1 MTSPS
6 AVRSEVRPVTLAG
19 LLRLRAAERPE
30 REAFVFLADGGEP
43 AARLTY
49 GELDRRARAIAARLR
64 ASLAPGDRALLLY
77 PPGLEF
83 IAAFFGCLYAGVTAV
98 PAYPPRL
105 NDRSQARLRA
115 IVEDAA
121 PRAAL
126 TTEAIFAAAVA
137 SEALTARV
145 PELGTV
151 RWIATDGPGLD
162 MGQEEADLP
171 EPEPGSVA
179 FLQYTSGSTAAPK
192 GVMVTHA
199 NLVHNERM
207 IGEAFRQDEETVV
220 VGWLPLYHDM
230 GLIGN
235 VLQPLHAGA
244 RCVLMS
250 PVAFLQQPV
259 RWLRAISRFHGTTS
273 GGPNFAYDL
282 CVRRIP
288 PEERAQLDLSSW
300 RVAFNGAEPVRA
312 ETLERFAEA
321 FAPSGFD
328 RAAFYPCYGL
338 AEATLFVTGGAP
350 GRFPRVEAMD
360 AAALER
366 HEARRISE
374 AGEEAEPAD
383 ACLLVS
389 SGRPWNGQRVVVV
402 DPETA
407 EPVPAGRVGEIW
419 IAGPS
424 VALGYWRNEEATE
437 SDFRARLSGTGAGTG
452 EGPFLRTGDYGFLR
466 DGELYVTGRL
476 KDLIIIRGRN
486 HYPQDI
492 ERTAERSHPD
502 LRPGCGAAFSVDVGG
517 EERLVIVHEVER
529 RRRDGLD
536 EVATAVRRAVAEEHQ
551 VQVQDVILVRAG
563 TVPKTSS
570 GKLQRRACR
579 ASYQAGEL
587 AVVGGNAL
595 GGKAP
600 EVKRADISQ
609 PPAAPGRADLLALA
623 PEARRT
629 ALERLLRGRAA
640 AAVGRAPG
648 EIDPAQPLTGFG
660 LDSLGAMELKG
671 GIESAL
677 GVPVPLAELLEG
689 IGTAGLADLLLPA
702 LERAETEEERA
713 SGVSESD
720 QTALSWGQRALWF
733 LHRLAPEGGAYN
745 IALAARALGT
755 LDGDALR
762 RAVDLLVARHEALRT
777 VFVVPAEGAEP
788 ERRKAPSPP
797 APLPSSAP
805 APAGRGETGHDA
817 FLPSPGEG
825 WVGDGRGA
833 GGEGVFRRADAAGW
847 SDAEVAARLTEE
859 AYRPFV
865 LDRGP
870 LLRVLV
876 LDRGDRGEPVL
887 LLTVHHIAADFASL
901 GVIVRDLGALY
912 RQETGGPAAVL
923 PEPVPFSLHVRRERE
938 MLAGPR
944 GERLWDF
951 WREMLAGGRGPVPD
965 LDLPADRPRPPV
977 QTWLGGAR
985 TVEIPADLAER
996 LRAFA
1001 AAHGATLFMTLL
1013 AAFQAQLGRISGQ
1026 EDLAVGSPFA
1036 GRGAPEL
1043 AEAVGYLVNPVPL
1056 RADLA
1061 GDPAFAELLARTRAA
1076 VVAGLEHG
1084 DFPFALLAER
1094 LRPVRDPSRS
1104 PLFQTMFLVQR
1115 GRLGHPNDPPGLAT
1129 FALGESG
1136 GRIDLSPALTLESLR
1151 LDERRAQLD
1160 LTLRVAEETVP
1171 AGPARLRASLEYNS
1185 GLFDGATA
1193 ERMLGHFITL
1203 LAGAVADPAAS
1214 RTPVS
1219 RLPLLTAAERTAVL
1233 VDWNAPAPGHPAGHR
1248 QDLLL
1253 HQPFEAQA
1261 ALTPEAEALVAE
1273 SRLTYAELSRRANQL
1288 AWHLQAMGVGPE
1300 VRVGVHLPRSADLVV
1315 SLLAVLK
1322 AGGAYVPLDPSYPR
1336 ERLELMLADSGARLV
1351 IEDGMAAGGW
1361 AGASPRRVR
1370 LAAERDV
1377 LAAYSG
1383 ADPPAAALPG
1393 NLAYLIY
1400 TSGSTGRPKAVA
1412 VEHRSAAVLVQ
1423 WARRVFAP
1431 AELAGVLAATSVAFD
1446 LSVFELFVPLSW
1458 GGRVILAENA
1468 LELPRLAAAGE
1479 VTLVNTVP
1487 SALAEL
1493 VRGGGLPASVRT
1505 VNLAGEPVPR
1515 ALVDAVHALPG
1526 VERLYN
1532 LYGPSEDTT
1541 YSTFAL
1547 LAAGEPAGA
1556 PAGAPVP
1563 IGLPVD
1569 DTVAYVVDRCGE
1581 PVPVGVPGELWLGG
1595 AGLARGYLGRPGLT
1609 AERFVP
1615 DPFTAEVGGARLYRT
1630 GDLVRR
1636 RGDRLDGRL
1645 DFLGRIDH
1653 QVKIRGFRIELGE
1666 VEAALTAHPEVREA
1680 VVLALPEPGGAGRR
1694 LVAYVVGSQPATL
1707 RAHLQE
1713 RLPDA
1718 FIPTAW
1724 VVLPALPLSP
1734 NGKVDRKALAAIEPQ
1749 TVSGAAATAGTPVEE
1764 AVAGLFAEALGVP
1777 AVGAHDD
1784 FFALGGHSLLAT
1796 RVLGRVARLFA
1807 VDLPVSA
1814 LFQAPTAARLA
1825 SRIAAA
1831 AGGAA
1836 SAPPI
1841 VPVSPPH
1848 EDAAAGFP
1856 LSFAQQ
1862 RLWFLAQLQPG
1873 GAAYNMPGAVLL
1885 EGPLHPNALAAA
1897 LSAVAR
1903 RHESLRTRFAG
1914 RGGRPV
1920 QIVDPPA
1927 PVALPVVDLT
1937 ALPETARETAAAAL
1951 AAAEAARPFDLT
1963 RGRLLRALLLRLSAE
1978 RHLELVTLHHI
1989 VADGWSLGVLVAE
2002 LAAFYRGKE
2011 PAPLAVQYADFT
2023 VWQRQWLAGGALAP
2037 LLAWWKERLAGA
2049 PTRLELP
2056 ADRPR
2061 RAAAARTEQGVHV
2074 HAPLSREL
2082 AAELRGLAPGTT
2094 LFMVLL
2100 AAFEA
2105 LLARITGQDDLLL
2118 GSVVANRTRPETEGL
2133 IGLFANTLVLRAR
2146 LEDDPPFTTALARA
2160 RETALGAWTHQD
2172 LPLEVLVEELHP
2184 ERETGRTPLF
2194 QAVLVLQNAPLSLT
2208 PLELPGLTLRR
2219 VPVDSATAKF
2229 DLTLEVAE
2237 EADGG
2242 LGGLE
2247 MAWELSR
2254 DLFDAATGHRLAGW
2268 LGALLRGAVAAPGKP
2283 LSELPLLD
2291 GAERRQLLA
2300 DWHPAMPGAPLAT
2313 PVHRLFEEWAARA
2326 PERIAVVSAGGE
2338 PALTY
2343 GELNARAN
2351 RLARH
2356 LRTLGVGPETRVG
2369 VAVERSPEQVTAFL
2383 AVLKAGGAYVPM
2395 DLSDPLERLAA
2406 MDAAA
2411 EVELLLSEELLAADA
2426 GTVAAQPAENLSGS
2440 DAGTLAYVM
2449 FTSGSTGRPKAV
2461 AVEHRGIVR
2470 LVRGARGKDSA
2481 GFADFGPDQVVLQ
2494 LAPTAFDASTLE
2506 IWGALLGGGR
2516 LVLAPGGVPS
2526 LDDLAALL
2534 ERHGVTTL
2542 WLTAGLFHLVV
2553 EERIGT
2559 LRGLAQL
2566 LAGGDVLAPEA
2577 VNRVLAELP
2586 GVRLINGY
2594 GPTENTTFTCCYA
2607 VREPVLPGDTVP
2619 IGRPIAGTRVQLLDR
2634 RQRPVPAGVAGEL
2647 FAGGAGLAR
2656 GYLGRPDLTAE
2667 RFVPDALAGEIGE
2680 PGARLYRTGDLAR
2693 WRPAGSRGGVLE
2705 FLGRA
2710 DRQVKIRGF
2719 RVEPGEVE
2727 TVLAGHPEVARAAV
2741 LVLGDTADDRRLVAC
2756 VVAARAKD
2764 DLAPALRSW
2773 LAERLPAWLVP
2784 SVALVAELPL
2794 TANGKVDRAA
2804 LALLVAEREGAE
2816 DTGAGSP
2823 LSPSAALPARAHPL
2837 DPAEE
2842 LLAGILAEVLGVERV
2857 GLHDDFFALG
2867 GHSLLATRAV
2877 SRIVDALQV
2886 ELPLSGFFATP
2897 TVAGLAER
2905 LRTARGAAP
2914 LPPVVPVPR
2923 DVPLPLSFA
2932 QQRLWLLERLRPGG
2946 TAYSLPV
2953 AARLTGDL
2961 AAAVLARCLS
2971 EIVRRHEALRTVFA
2985 DDGGRPV
2992 QLVRPA
2998 GPATLTCID
3007 LSGLAATERW
3017 DLALDLAAGE
3027 AALPFDLA
3035 TGPVVRFA
3043 LVALG
3048 KTDHLLV
3055 AAFHPIAADGWSLPV
3070 FLGELAALYGA
3081 FAAGRPTPLPALP
3094 VQYGDFAVWQRKIA
3108 TGPAF
3113 ARSLAFW
3120 RWRLADAEPLALAT
3134 DRPHAAGAAGAF
3146 AGDIA
3151 ALDLAGL
3158 SAPVALRAREAG
3170 ATRFMVLLCGVLG
3183 WLSRLTGQTDLTI
3196 STPTA
3201 GRDRVETE
3209 GLIGFFAKTLPLR
3222 TDLAGDPALDDLLPR
3237 VRAAVLEAYGNGAV
3251 PFERLIEELH
3261 PERSAGRAPFAGFML
3276 SYLSQPPIPAIPG
3289 LGLAPL
3295 ELSGREAKPDLELE
3309 VAVHERDGAL
3319 SGLLEGRAGR
3329 FEAATLARMAAHL
3342 RTLLAGALAEPAR
3355 RLSELPLLSAAERE
3369 EIAARSRSEAAAAP
3383 ARKAVAAIAA
3393 PAVAGIARLVEAG
3406 GQTAAGAAPPL
3417 RRRQTAGD
3425 APLSFA
3431 QQRLWFL
3438 HQLEPESPAYHV
3450 AGVLHLAGPL
3460 RPGVLARALERI
3472 AVRHEALRTVF
3483 VDSAAAGGPV
3493 QRVLPPSPFQRMPVV
3508 DLGGLAAASAAA
3520 ESLGLAEARR
3530 LFDLERGPLFRAL
3543 LLRLAA
3549 GEHRLV
3555 VVMHHIISDGWSMGV
3570 MAGELAA
3577 LYDAFAAD
3585 GVDPLPEL
3593 ALQVADVAVWQR
3605 SWLQGEVLD
3614 HQLAWWRERLAGAPS
3629 LELADDRPRPPAI
3642 SGRGGRGAS
3651 LPVVLPAD
3659 LTHDLHALA
3668 RGAGA
3673 TLFMTLLGA
3682 FAVLLQRWSGEDDL
3696 TVGSPIA
3703 NRERWEI
3710 EPLIGCFVNTLPL
3723 RVHLDGD
3730 PTFQA
3735 LLGQV
3740 REMALG
3746 AYDHQGV
3753 PFEKLVE
3760 DLVPERDRARTPLF
3774 QVMLVLQNAPQPPFT
3789 MGGLTLALRELPTG
3803 TAKFDLT
3810 LSLAGEGGELRG
3822 ALEYS
3827 AGLFLPATAERLSS
3841 HFGALLRSAAATPGR
3856 RISELSWLTAGER
3869 AESLRTG
3876 RELPAHLV
3884 AAHQSHRSRQE
3895 RRTPARRH
3903 REEPAGRAAEGG
3915 RPRTPTEELLAA
3927 LWCEVLGREQVG
3939 VHDSFFDLG
3948 GHSLLATRLASR
3960 VRATFGSEIP
3970 LARLF
3975 DAPTVAELA
3984 RVLDEDRGTGA
3995 GASLARTAPIRP
4007 IPRAARGG
4015 DLPLSFAQERLW
4027 FLDRI
4032 QVGAGVYNVPLALR
4046 LRGALEVSR
4055 MAAAFGAI
4063 VARHEALRTV
4073 FPERDGDPVQRIQ
4086 PPADPAL
4093 WRLPVV
4099 DLAALP
4105 EPAAR
4110 EEARRLAIADSLVPF
4125 SLESGPLLRTTLLRL
4140 AAAEHLLLLDLHH
4153 IVSDGWSLGVL
4164 LGELSAFYGGAGS
4177 GLPGLP
4183 VQYADF
4189 AAWQREWLR
4198 GGELERQTAYWKR
4211 QIAGAPAVLEL
4222 PTDRP
4227 RPLVQSW
4234 RGAQIPILLPAPLTA
4249 RLAALCRRQGA
4260 TQFMLLLAAW
4270 DALLHR
4276 HSGQRDLN
4284 VGSPIAGR
4292 NRAETERLIGF
4303 FVNTLVLRS
4312 TLDTPGDDPSFAGL
4326 LARTRRTALAA
4337 YDHQDLPFEKL
4348 VDEIKPERTMSHEP
4362 LFQVMFALQNTPL
4375 GALELPGGL
4384 SLEPLELRAVVA
4396 KFDLTLSLMESRVS
4410 GSGGSGGTAELGG
4423 MLEYNSELFDAAS
4436 MIRLL
4441 GHFQV
4446 LLEEVGA
4453 AGPGPSVSALP
4464 LLTAAERHQLL
4475 VEWCNAPGD
4484 PLGRCMHELF
4494 EITVAADPE
4503 ALAVVWEDMAL
4514 SYGELNRRANQLAW
4528 HLIALGVRTET
4539 RVGLCVER
4547 SAEMLVGMLGVLKA
4561 GGAYVPIDPAYPRER
4576 VAFMLE
4582 DTRSLLL
4589 VTQERLRELLPA
4601 GPVRVLCLD
4610 ADWGEISRRPAGNP
4624 PPAAVGSST
4633 AYVIYTSGS
4642 TGTPKGVVTS
4652 HDAVVA
4658 YTQASSAVYRI
4669 RPGDRNL
4676 QFSSIS
4682 FDASVEEI
4690 YGCLTHGATLYVRGD
4705 VQEGI
4710 SEFFDRCRAQKI
4722 TLLQFPTAFW
4732 HQLATAMEAESLTL
4746 PPTIRAMFVGGEKML
4761 AQRLISWWRLL
4772 PPGLRFINA
4781 YGPTETTVAA
4791 TVCQLPDEAPID
4803 DGLREVPLGRPLVH
4817 ARGYV
4822 LDRELRPV
4830 PIGVTGEMLVGG
4842 LGLARGYLDRPA
4854 LTAEKFVPNPYAG
4867 LWGQPG
4873 ERLYRTG
4880 DLVRLLPGGL
4890 LEFVGRA
4897 DGQMKLRG
4905 YRIEPGEIEATLAG
4919 HPGVGQVVVLARE
4932 DAAGDVRL
4940 VAYAAAKGEPVPE
4953 PAALREYLAER
4964 LPSYMVPQTV
4974 HVLPEMPVS
4983 AQGKVDRL
4991 ALARLTPEVR
5001 RERTAWAAPQN
5012 EVEQRIAAVWRE
5024 LFGLNDLNGPDGIG
5038 ADDNF
5043 FDSGGSSLLLVKL
5056 HSRLQKALERTF
5068 PLVEIFKHP
5077 TIRTLAASLESGQP
5091 ARPALDKAR
5100 TRTDTRRESMR
5111 QMQQLREQ
5119 RRGRTRER

>member
-1 MTSPS
+1 
-6 AVRSEVRPVTLAG
+6 VR
-19 LLRLRAAERPE
+19 
-30 REAFVFLADGGEP
+30 
-43 AARLTY
+43 
-49 GELDRRARAIAARLR
+49 
-64 ASLAPGDRALLLY
+64 
-77 PPGLEF
+77 
-83 IAAFFGCLYAGVTAV
+83 
-98 PAYPPRL
+98 
-105 NDRSQARLRA
+105 
-115 IVEDAA
+115 EDA
-121 PRAAL
+121 
-126 TTEAIFAAAVA
+126 
-137 SEALTARV
+137 
-145 PELGTV
+145 
-151 RWIATDGPGLD
+151 
-162 MGQEEADLP
+162 
-171 EPEPGSVA
+171 
-179 FLQYTSGSTAAPK
+179 ST
-192 GVMVTHA
+192 
-199 NLVHNERM
+199 
-207 IGEAFRQDEETVV
+207 
-220 VGWLPLYHDM
+220 
-230 GLIGN
+230 
-235 VLQPLHAGA
+235 
-244 RCVLMS
+244 
-250 PVAFLQQPV
+250 
-259 RWLRAISRFHGTTS
+259 
-273 GGPNFAYDL
+273 
-282 CVRRIP
+282 
-288 PEERAQLDLSSW
+288 
-300 RVAFNGAEPVRA
+300 
-312 ETLERFAEA
+312 
-321 FAPSGFD
+321 
-328 RAAFYPCYGL
+328 
-338 AEATLFVTGGAP
+338 
-350 GRFPRVEAMD
+350 
-360 AAALER
+360 
-366 HEARRISE
+366 
-374 AGEEAEPAD
+374 
-383 ACLLVS
+383 
-389 SGRPWNGQRVVVV
+389 
-402 DPETA
+402 
-407 EPVPAGRVGEIW
+407 
-419 IAGPS
+419 
-424 VALGYWRNEEATE
+424 
-437 SDFRARLSGTGAGTG
+437 
-452 EGPFLRTGDYGFLR
+452 
-466 DGELYVTGRL
+466 
-476 KDLIIIRGRN
+476 
-486 HYPQDI
+486 
-492 ERTAERSHPD
+492 
-502 LRPGCGAAFSVDVGG
+502 
-517 EERLVIVHEVER
+517 
-529 RRRDGLD
+529 
-536 EVATAVRRAVAEEHQ
+536 
-551 VQVQDVILVRAG
+551 
-563 TVPKTSS
+563 
-570 GKLQRRACR
+570 
-579 ASYQAGEL
+579 
-587 AVVGGNAL
+587 
-595 GGKAP
+595 
-600 EVKRADISQ
+600 
-609 PPAAPGRADLLALA
+609 
-623 PEARRT
+623 
-629 ALERLLRGRAA
+629 
-640 AAVGRAPG
+640 
-648 EIDPAQPLTGFG
+648 
-660 LDSLGAMELKG
+660 
-671 GIESAL
+671 
-677 GVPVPLAELLEG
+677 
-689 IGTAGLADLLLPA
+689 
-702 LERAETEEERA
+702 
-713 SGVSESD
+713 
-720 QTALSWGQRALWF
+720 
-733 LHRLAPEGGAYN
+733 
-745 IALAARALGT
+745 
-755 LDGDALR
+755 
-762 RAVDLLVARHEALRT
+762 
-777 VFVVPAEGAEP
+777 
-788 ERRKAPSPP
+788 
-797 APLPSSAP
+797 
-805 APAGRGETGHDA
+805 
-817 FLPSPGEG
+817 
-825 WVGDGRGA
+825 
-833 GGEGVFRRADAAGW
+833 W
-847 SDAEVAARLTEE
+847 SDAEVAARLAEE
-859 AYRPFV
+859 AYRPFS
-865 LDRGP
+865 LDQGS

-876 LDRGDRGEPVL
+876 LERTEPVL
-887 LLTVHHIAADFASL
+887 LLAVHHIAADFASL
-901 GVIVRDLGALY
+901 AVIARDLGALY

-923 PEPVPFSLHVRRERE
+923 PEPMPYAVHVRRERE
-938 MLAGPR
+938 MLAGPE
-944 GERLWDF
+944 GERRWDF
-951 WREMLAGGRGPVPD
+951 WRAALAGERGPVPD

-977 QTWLGGAR
+977 QTWNGGAR

-1056 RADLA
+1056 RADLT

-1076 VVAGLEHG
+1076 VVAGLGHG

-1115 GRLGHPNDPPGLAT
+1115 NRPGDPPGLAT

-1136 GRIDLSPALTLESLR
+1136 GRLELSPGLTLESLR

-1160 LTLRVAEETVP
+1160 LTLRVAEEAVP

-1185 GLFDGATA
+1185 DLFDGATA
-1193 ERMLGHFITL
+1193 ERMLGHFTTL

-1214 RTPVS
+1214 RTPIS

-1273 SRLTYAELSRRANQL
+1273 RRLTYAELSRRANQL

-1322 AGGAYVPLDPSYPR
+1322 AGGAYVPLDPNYPR

-1351 IEDGMAAGGW
+1351 IEDGTAADGW
-1361 AGASPRRVR
+1361 LGASPRRLD

-1377 LAAYSG
+1377 LAACSSS
-1383 ADPPAAALPG
+1383 DPPAAALPG

-1412 VEHRSAAVLVQ
+1412 VEHRSAAVLMQ
-1423 WARRVFAP
+1423 WARGVFAP

-1493 VRGGGLPASVRT
+1493 VRGGGLPAAVRT

-1515 ALVDAVHALPG
+1515 ALADAVHALPG
-1526 VERLYN
+1526 VERFYN

-1556 PAGAPVP
+1556 PVS

-1569 DTVAYVVDRCGE
+1569 DTVAYIVDRRGE
-1581 PVPVGVPGELWLGG
+1581 PVPVGVPGELRLGG
-1595 AGLARGYLGRPGLT
+1595 AGLARGYLGRPELT

-1615 DPFTAEVGGARLYRT
+1615 DPFGGIGARLYRT

-1636 RGDRLDGRL
+1636 RTGGRL

-1680 VVLALPEPGGAGRR
+1680 VVLALPEPGGAGQR
-1694 LVAYVVGSQPATL
+1694 LVAYVVGAQPAAL
-1707 RAHLQE
+1707 RAYLRE
-1713 RLPDA
+1713 RLPEA
-1718 FIPTAW
+1718 FVPTAW
-1724 VVLPALPLSP
+1724 VVLPSLPLSP

-1749 TVSGAAATAGTPVEE
+1749 AVSGAAATAGTAVEE

-1777 AVGAHDD
+1777 AVGLHDD

-1825 SRIAAA
+1825 SLIAAA

-1841 VPVSPPH
+1841 VPVSHPH

-1862 RLWFLAQLQPG
+1862 RLWFLDQLQPG

-1885 EGPLHPNALAAA
+1885 EGPLHPGALAAA

-1951 AAAEAARPFDLT
+1951 SAAEAARPFDLT

-1978 RHLELVTLHHI
+1978 RHLKLVTLHHI

-2002 LAAFYRGKE
+2002 LAAFYRGDYRGEE
-2011 PAPLAVQYADFT
+2011 PAPLAVHYADFA
-2023 VWQRQWLAGGALAP
+2023 VWQRQWFAGGALAP
-2037 LLAWWKERLAGA
+2037 QLAWWKERLAGA
-2049 PTRLELP
+2049 PTHLELP

-2061 RAAAARTEQGVHV
+2061 RTAAARTEQGVHV
-2074 HAPLSREL
+2074 HAPLAREL
-2082 AAELRGLAPGTT
+2082 AAALRGLAPGTT

-2146 LEDDPPFTTALARA
+2146 LEDDPPFATALARA
-2160 RETALGAWTHQD
+2160 RETALGAWAHQD

-2194 QAVLVLQNAPLSLT
+2194 QAVLVQQNAPLSLA

-2229 DLTLEVAE
+2229 DLTLEVGE

-2268 LGALLRGAVAAPGKP
+2268 LGALLRGAVAAPGTP

-2291 GAERRQLLA
+2291 DAERRQLLA
-2300 DWHPAMPGAPLAT
+2300 DGNPALPSAPLAT

-2356 LRTLGVGPETRVG
+2356 LRVLGVGPETRVG

-2411 EVELLLSEELLAADA
+2411 EVELMLSEELLAADA
-2426 GTVAAQPAENLSGS
+2426 ETVAAHAPENLSDFGS
-2440 DAGTLAYVM
+2440 GPDPGTLAYVM

-2470 LVRGARGKDSA
+2470 LVRGA
-2481 GFADFGPDQVVLQ
+2481 GFADFGPDQVFLQ

-2534 ERHGVTTL
+2534 ERQGVTTL

-2553 EERIGT
+2553 EERIGI
-2559 LRGLAQL
+2559 LRGLTQL

-2594 GPTENTTFTCCYA
+2594 GPTENTTFTCCHT
-2607 VREPVLPGDTVP
+2607 VRERVLPGDTVP
-2619 IGRPIAGTRVQLLDR
+2619 IGRPISGTRVLLLDR
-2634 RQRPVPAGVAGEL
+2634 RLRPVPAGVPGEL

-2667 RFVPDALAGEIGE
+2667 RFVPDPLAAEAGE

-2693 WRPAGSRGGVLE
+2693 RRPGLQGGVIE

-2727 TVLAGHPEVARAAV
+2727 AVLAGHPAVARATV
-2741 LVLGDTADDRRLVAC
+2741 LVLGESAEARRLVAC
-2756 VVAARAKD
+2756 AVPAAPAPEPAGV
-2764 DLAPALRSW
+2764 DLAPALKSW
-2773 LAERLPAWLVP
+2773 LAERLPSWLVP
-2784 SVALVAELPL
+2784 SVVLVPELPL

-2804 LALLVAEREGAE
+2804 LALLLAEREGAE
-2816 DTGAGSP
+2816 DMGAGSP
-2823 LSPSAALPARAHPL
+2823 LSPAAALPARPHPL

-2877 SRIVDALQV
+2877 SRIVDALKV

-2905 LRTARGAAP
+2905 LRTARGAVL

-2932 QQRLWLLERLRPGG
+2932 QQRLWFLDRLRPGG
-2946 TAYSLPV
+2946 TAYNLPV

-2961 AAAVLARCLS
+2961 DAAVLARCLT

-2985 DDGGRPV
+2985 EDGGRPV

-2998 GPATLTCID
+2998 GPAALTCID
-3007 LSGLAATERW
+3007 LSGLAAAGRW
-3017 DLALDLAAGE
+3017 DRALEIAARE

-3043 LVALG
+3043 LVTLAKG
-3048 KTDHLLV
+3048 DHLLV
-3055 AAFHPIAADGWSLPV
+3055 AAFHHIAADGWSLPV

-3081 FAAGRPTPLPALP
+3081 FAAGRPSPLPELS
-3094 VQYGDFAVWQRKIA
+3094 VQYGDFAVWQRKAA

-3120 RWRLADAEPLALAT
+3120 RWRLADAEPLDLAT
-3134 DRPHAAGAAGAF
+3134 DRPRAAGAAG
-3146 AGDIA
+3146 DIAASGPLASA

-3158 SAPVALRAREAG
+3158 SASVALRAREAG

-3209 GLIGFFAKTLPLR
+3209 GLIGFFANTLPLR

-3237 VRAAVLEAYGNGAV
+3237 VRATVLEAYGNGAV
-3251 PFERLIEELH
+3251 PFERLVEELC
-3261 PERSAGRAPFAGFML
+3261 PERSAGRIPFADSML

-3295 ELSGREAKPDLELE
+3295 DLPSKEAKLDLE
-3309 VAVHERDGAL
+3309 VAVYERDGAL
-3319 SGLLEGRAGR
+3319 TGLLEGRAGR

-3355 RLSELPLLSAAERE
+3355 RLSELPLLSAVERE
-3369 EIAARSRSEAAAAP
+3369 EIAAWSRTEAAGAPELVPTIAMIAETARQAPDAAAVEMGSAVLTYGGLIERAGRLARHLATLGVRPEAPVGVCLERSPEQVIAFLAVLAAGGVYLPLDPAYPRERLELLLADSGARVLVTRSTAAP
-3383 ARKAVAAIAA
+3383 DIAGEARAVVLLDQLGWGGETAAELPGAKTDPQALAYLIYTSGSSGRPKGVGVSHGALAAHCRSARQIYGLAPGDRCLGFASPGFDVAVEQILVPLVSGATQVLSGGRFWAPDELSRQSGILGLTMLDLPTAYWQRWTAEGGAAKVGAAVRGVLVGGEEMAAVDARDWLRNAPSGVRLINGYGPTEAVITATQWVLDASGDDGSAGSSVPVGRPLPGHTAYVLDAAGELLPAGAPGELALGGVLARGYHGAPALTAERFVPDPFGGIGAMGGGRLYRSGDRARWRRVPEGAVLDCLGRLDGQVKIRGFRVEVGEVETALRGHPGVVAAAVLAVPDAPAGRRLAAWIVPAAGREDAPAPPDLAAFLAARLPAHMIPVSFACLAALPLTPHGKIDRRALAASPEGPRGGGRGDSPPPRNAAEESLARLWCELLGVERVGAYDDFFQLGGHSLLATQLTARVRAVFGVDLPLSELFAA
-3393 PAVAGIARLVEAG
+3393 PTLAGIAQLIEAA

-3450 AGVLHLAGPL
+3450 SGALHLAGPL

-3493 QRVLPPSPFQRMPVV
+3493 QRVLPPSPFQQMPVV
-3508 DLGGLAAASAAA
+3508 DLGGLAAAPAAA
-3520 ESLGLAEARR
+3520 ERLGLAEARR

-3549 GEHRLV
+3549 GEHLLV

-3577 LYDAFAAD
+3577 LYDAFAAG

-3629 LELADDRPRPPAI
+3629 LELAGDRPLPPAI

-3651 LPVVLPAD
+3651 LPVALPAD
-3659 LTHDLHALA
+3659 LTRDLHALA

-3673 TLFMTLLGA
+3673 TLFMTLLSA
-3682 FAVLLQRWSGEDDL
+3682 FAVLLQRRSGEDDL

-3740 REMALG
+3740 REMTLG

-3760 DLVPERDRARTPLF
+3760 DLAPERDRARTPLF

-3810 LSLAGEGGELRG
+3810 LSLADEGGELRG

-3841 HFGALLRSAAATPGR
+3841 HFGELLRSAAATPGR

-3884 AAHQSHRSRQE
+3884 AAHRSHRSRQE

-3903 REEPAGRAAEGG
+3903 REEPAGRAADGG

-3927 LWCEVLGREQVG
+3927 LWCEVLGRQQVG

-3970 LARLF
+3970 LAHLF
-3975 DAPTVAELA
+3975 DAPTIAELA
-3984 RVLDEDRGTGA
+3984 RVLDEARGTGA
-3995 GASLARTAPIRP
+3995 DATMARTTPIRP
-4007 IPRAARGG
+4007 IPHAARGG

-4032 QVGAGVYNVPLALR
+4032 QQGAGVYNVPLALR

-4093 WRLPVV
+4093 WSLPVV

-4105 EPAAR
+4105 EPAAGD
-4110 EEARRLAIADSLVPF
+4110 EARRLAIADSLVPF

-4140 AAAEHLLLLDLHH
+4140 AGAEYLLLLDLHH

-4164 LGELSAFYGGAGS
+4164 LGELSAFYGGTGS
-4177 GLPGLP
+4177 DLPGLP

-4211 QIAGAPAVLEL
+4211 QLAGAPAVLEL

-4260 TQFMLLLAAW
+4260 TLFMLLLAAW
-4270 DALLHR
+4270 DVLLHR

-4312 TLDTPGDDPSFAGL
+4312 TLDDDPSFAGL
-4326 LARTRRTALAA
+4326 LARTRQIALAA

-4396 KFDLTLSLMESRVS
+4396 KFDLTLSLMESRPP
-4410 GSGGSGGTAELGG
+4410 GTAELDG

-4436 MIRLL
+4436 VMRLL
-4441 GHFQV
+4441 GHFHV
-4446 LLEEVGA
+4446 LLEEVA
-4453 AGPGPSVSALP
+4453 AVASGPGPAVSELP

-4475 VEWCNAPGD
+4475 VEWSNAPSE
-4484 PLGRCMHELF
+4484 PLGHCLHELF
-4494 EITVAADPE
+4494 EVTVAADPE

-4528 HLIALGVRTET
+4528 HLIALGVEAET

-4576 VAFMLE
+4576 LAFMLE
-4582 DTRSLLL
+4582 DTRAPIL

-4601 GPVRVLCLD
+4601 GAARVLCLD
-4610 ADWGEISRRPAGNP
+4610 ADWEEISRRPGGNP
-4624 PPAAVGSST
+4624 PPAAVGSNT

-4732 HQLATAMEAESLTL
+4732 HQLVTAMEAESLTL

-4791 TVCQLPDEAPID
+4791 TVCQLPEEAPID
-4803 DGLREVPLGRPLVH
+4803 DSLREVPLGRPLVH

-4867 LWGQPG
+4867 MWGRPG

-4890 LEFVGRA
+4890 LELVGRA

-4932 DAAGDVRL
+4932 DASGDVRL
-4940 VAYAAAKGEPVPE
+4940 VAYAAAKGEPAPA
-4953 PAALREYLAER
+4953 PAALRDYLAER

-5024 LFGLNDLNGPDGIG
+5024 LFGLDDPDGIG
-5038 ADDNF
+5038 VDDNF

-5077 TIRTLAASLESGQP
+5077 TIRTLAASLEAGQP
-5091 ARPALDKAR
+5091 ARPSLDKAR

-5119 RRGRTRER
+5119 RRGRTRDR